1 MVLNLQSNRGL
12 SVRWARLVFTLACLA
27 FATAASA
34 YQKGDWVLAR
44 YKNGPFWFPGVV
56 ESDSGRGVTVV
67 YDDGDRETL
76 PSNLVK
82 NYDWQP
88 GSVVECNFKSGGK
101 WFRGKITALSGE
113 NLSITYD
120 DGDKERTQTGLCR
133 SR

>member
-1 MVLNLQSNRGL
+1 MSTSRPLPATPGRRA
-12 SVRWARLVFTLACLA
+12 RWLFALASLV

-44 YKNGPFWFPGVV
+44 FQNGPFWFPGVV
-56 ESDSGRGVTVV
+56 ESDNGRGVTVV

-76 PSNLVK
+76 ASNLVK

-88 GSVVECNFKSGGK
+88 GSVVECNFESSGK
-101 WFRGKITALSGE
+101 WFRGKITTLSGDK
-113 NLSITYD
+113 LSIAYD
-120 DGDKERTQTGLCR
+120 DGDKERTKTGLCR